1 MPESHRLLK
10 RTRIREVEGVLDI
23 EPNIVHAGDALV
35 DVARRA
41 FGRPSTRV
49 LSVVD
54 DEERLVGLLPVL
66 RVVEEIVSRV
76 APEQLLADIST
87 VEQAGRFAE
96 EVTARTVG
104 DLMLPPLFLRLDD
117 TVSDAFAAMH
127 VHHLSGLPVIDGD
140 RRVIGY
146 VDVLELALRYLE
158 ELRPG
163 PHPVSESRPPAEG
176 ANADERA

>member
-1 MPESHRLLK
+1 M
-10 RTRIREVEGVLDI
+10 LDI
-23 EPNIVHAGDALV
+23 EATIVRAGDALV

-41 FGRPSTRV
+41 FARPATRV

-54 DEERLVGLLPVL
+54 DDGRLVGLLPVL
-66 RVVEEIVSRV
+66 RVVEEIVARV
-76 APEQLLADIST
+76 SPEQLLADIST

-96 EVTARTVG
+96 EITARSAG

-127 VHHLSGLPVIDGD
+127 VHHLSGLPVVDEGQ
-140 RRVIGY
+140 RVVGY

-158 ELRPG
+158 ELQPG
-163 PHPVSESRPPAEG
+163 RQRPPL
-176 ANADERA
+176 